1 MRSLAL
7 LLSFAATLAALPA
20 SAPTFDQLAA
30 QATAAREANDVAQAI
45 QLYRQALDANPS
57 WSEGWWYLG
66 TLFYDSDQY
75 SSGQEAFAHFV
86 KLDQSAAPG
95 WSFLGLCEFET
106 GNYADALDH
115 IRRGLASPAAMPRE
129 TQDVLRFH
137 EALLLTRLGQFDAA
151 LPVYMPFAR
160 SATQDP
166 VLIAGMGLTALGR
179 PLLPKA
185 VPADQ
190 RDLVMAAGKTAWL
203 WTKGDTA
210 EAEQAFRDLLA
221 SFPTSP
227 GVHHFYGTW
236 LLAGHPDEAVAEFQ
250 RELQIDPHNARAR
263 AMIALIMMRA
273 GQEKDALP
281 WARQA
286 AEDGP
291 SVAMAH
297 FVLGQLLAHAGDA
310 AGVPQ
315 LEAAEKLDAGNF
327 EFRMALASAYSKFGR
342 YDDARRERQA
352 SIDMAKQS
360 DPNAKQ

>member
-1 MRSLAL
+1 MKSLAL
-7 LLSFAATLAALPA
+7 LLFLAATLAAFPA
-20 SAPTFDQLAA
+20 SAPSFDQLAA
-30 QATAAREANDVAQAI
+30 QATAAREGNDVAQAI
-45 QLYRQALDANPS
+45 QLYRQALEANPS
-57 WSEGWWYLG
+57 WSEGWWFLG

-106 GNYADALDH
+106 GNYSDALDH
-115 IRRGLASPAAMPRE
+115 IRRGLESPTALPQE
-129 TQDVLRFH
+129 TQAVLRFH

-151 LPVYMPFAR
+151 LPVYLPIVR
-160 SATQDP
+160 SGVENP

-179 PLLPKA
+179 PLLPKEI
-185 VPADQ
+185 PADQ

-203 WTKGDTA
+203 WTKGNTS

-221 SFPTSP
+221 AFPTAP

-236 LLAGHPDEAVAEFQ
+236 LIAGHPDKAVAEFQ

-263 AMIALIMMRA
+263 AMIALMMMRA

-281 WARQA
+281 LARQA

-291 SVAMAH
+291 SVAMARYVYG
-297 FVLGQLLAHAGDA
+297 VLLVHAGNAD
-310 AGVPQ
+310 GVAN
-315 LEAAEKLDAGNF
+315 LEAAEKMDPNNF
-327 EFRMALASAYSKFGR
+327 EFRMALAGAYSKFGR

-352 SIDMAKQS
+352 SIAMAKQG
-360 DPNAKQ
+360 DPDAKQ